1 MSNGAWD
8 MKSGLRTP
16 MINTRKSFIKVF
28 LAIAASTAL
37 VSFIYVRS
45 IYKPE
50 PCSLKRNAPDGTKAK
65 HVNNADTVSFF
76 QTDNP
81 FKDKPEWHSFQKAL
95 ADYKVFHKSKL
106 MEMKNSKG
114 GGDVKTLT
122 WACSQSKCS
131 GLGDQLFRI
140 QYFLLLAMMSD
151 RLFTVYWDE
160 KMQKSTQ
167 YLLPNEIDWSYFDRH
182 KGMCDDS
189 GMCSHK
195 IYDRTSLWGFG
206 WTRDEFVHFGKVLF
220 STTQHITVTGEVMA
234 YNMYIGNLSM
244 MDPGPLILEGMKSL
258 GVQTILGDKDDETVY
273 CGHKPLWY
281 TWLHRFG
288 MHYLLDIPEIN
299 NGQVQA
305 NEAWLYL
312 SHYTFTYLFKFSK
325 DLIQRVDSYKKQLNL
340 YQKDYLALHLRTGF
354 MGTPDQEKF
363 VTRYIHSG
371 WKFFY
376 HEWEW
381 DCFIKHAINLRDETL
396 GPGKPIYLS
405 TDSDPVRRK
414 IDTVYKDQNF
424 IYGKLKLVHSRF
436 DHKGCGVEVED
447 HQRDDAVEGHLAM
460 WLDFFLL
467 GGAKFIV
474 HPDSSFSVNAAFV
487 QPIPHHFHSWVL
499 WDHSLNC
506 LATYRAGKVSCV
518 KC

>member
-1 MSNGAWD
+1 MLSTR
-8 MKSGLRTP
+8 RTL
-16 MINTRKSFIKVF
+16 IKVY
-28 LAIAASTAL
+28 LLVAAAYGSIVLIALYSVDKTKSCSRAKQEGTGPTGTEQRGWREETS
-37 VSFIYVRS
+37 VSYFV
-45 IYKPE
+45 
-50 PCSLKRNAPDGTKAK
+50 
-65 HVNNADTVSFF
+65 
-76 QTDNP
+76 TDNP
-81 FKDKPEWHSFQKAL
+81 FNERPEWKTFQKAL
-95 ADYKVFHKSKL
+95 ADYKVFHKAKLEELKASKH
-106 MEMKNSKG
+106 G
-114 GGDVKTLT
+114 GTVRTLT

-151 RLFTVYWDE
+151 RLFTIYWDE

-167 YLLPNEIDWSYFDRH
+167 YLLPSEIDWSCYDDS

-195 IYDRTSLWGFG
+195 IYDLTSLWGFG
-206 WTRDEFVHFGKVLF
+206 WTKGEFVHFGKVLF
-220 STTQHITVTGEVMA
+220 STTQHITVTGQVLA

-244 MDPGPLILEGMKSL
+244 LDPGPLIYKGMKKL
-258 GVQTILGDKDDETVY
+258 GVQDILSGEKDKTVY
-273 CGHKPLWY
+273 CGHRPLWY

-288 MHYLLDIPEIN
+288 MHNLIEIPEIN

-305 NEAWLYL
+305 NEPWLYL
-312 SHYTFTYLFKFSK
+312 SHYTFTYLFKYSK
-325 DLIQRVDSYKKQLNL
+325 SLLERVDAYKKQLGL

-363 VTRYIHSG
+363 ITRYIHSG

-381 DCFIKHAINLRDETL
+381 DCFIKHAIQLRDETL

-405 TDSDPVRRK
+405 TDSDPVRTK
-414 IDTVYKDQNF
+414 VDTVYSNQNF
-424 IYGKLKLVHSRF
+424 IYGNLTLVHSRF
-436 DHKGCGVEVED
+436 DHKGCGVET
-447 HQRDDAVEGHLAM
+447 HNDDDVIEGHLAM

-487 QPIPHHFHSWVL
+487 NPIPHRFHSWVL
-499 WDHSLNC
+499 WDYGLGC
-506 LATYRAGKVSCV
+506 LASYQTGKVACI